1 MFIEKAHAIIKKR
14 SEFVASVNTLLAELF
29 ARISARPERLKL
41 RYHCSLQS
49 DTRQDAQTL
58 AKDRIRE
65 IEAGHAL
72 YGPHR
77 DDFPFE
83 FAGRQREALFSQ
95 GEFRISLLALKLA
108 LNELLVARAGFRPV
122 IILDD
127 LYSELDAS
135 VGERV
140 TEYLQGM
147 TNQIFITTTRIPA
160 GLQLSDARIMEIREG
175 RIV

>member
-1 MFIEKAHAIIKKR
+1 MIIEKADAIIKER
-14 SEFVASVNTLLAELF
+14 SEVVASVNTLLAELF
-29 ARISARPERLKL
+29 ARIAGWPERWKL
-41 RYHCSLQS
+41 RFHSSLQV

-58 AKDRIRE
+58 ARDRE
-65 IEAGHAL
+65 VQASHGL

-95 GEFRISLLALKLA
+95 GDFRLSLLALKLA
-108 LNELLVARAGFRPV
+108 LNGLLVARAGFCPV
-122 IILDD
+122 IILDN

-160 GLQLSDARIMEIREG
+160 GVQLPDARIMEIREG

>member
-1 MFIEKAHAIIKKR
+1 LFIEKAHAIIKKR

-29 ARISARPERLKL
+29 ARIAGRPERWNL
-41 RYHCSLQS
+41 RCHSSLQG
-49 DTRQDAQTL
+49 DPRQDAQTL
-58 AKDRIRE
+58 ARDRE
-65 IEAGHAL
+65 IQAGHAL
-72 YGPHR
+72 YGLHR
-77 DDFPFE
+77 DDFLFE
-83 FAGRQREALFSQ
+83 FAGRQRKALFLQ

-108 LNELLVARAGFRPV
+108 LNELLVGRAGLRPV

-140 TEYLQGM
+140 TEYLQGL

-160 GLQLSDARIMEIREG
+160 GLQLPDARIMEIREG